1 MHTLTPRE
9 IVSEL
14 DRYIIGQQDAKR
26 MVAIAMRNRW
36 RRQQVAP
43 ELRDEI
49 APKNIIMIG
58 PTGVG
63 KTEIARRLANLAGAP
78 FFKVEAS
85 KFTEVG
91 YVGRDVES
99 MVRDLMEISIN
110 LVHKEEGE
118 RVRVKAEKHAEERLL
133 DLLLPNSPA
142 GSGSSAATPVYAAG
156 ADGQISTQESGSS
169 TRDKLRKLWRQG
181 KLDDRQVEVEVASSS
196 GQNIGVMSMPGMEDM
211 ENQIRD
217 MMGRFM
223 PQQKKP
229 KRMNVRDAYEVLLQ
243 EESEKLIDHDRVTDI
258 ARERVEQ
265 GGIIFIDEIDKI
277 CASSA
282 KGGNADVSRE
292 GVQRD
297 LLPIVEGSVVNTK
310 YGMVHTDHILFI
322 AAGAFHLSK
331 PSDLIPELQG
341 RFPLRV
347 ELSSLGKDEF
357 LRILKEPKNAL
368 TTQYKALLETEGLK
382 LEFADDA
389 IEELAAYAERINTES
404 ENIGA
409 RRLYTILERV
419 VQDLSFDAPDKS
431 GQNIVIDREYVRQHL
446 EDVVEDRDLSR
457 YIL

>member
-1 MHTLTPRE
+1 
-9 IVSEL
+9 
-14 DRYIIGQQDAKR
+14 
-26 MVAIAMRNRW
+26 
-36 RRQQVAP
+36 
-43 ELRDEI
+43 
-49 APKNIIMIG
+49 
-58 PTGVG
+58 
-63 KTEIARRLANLAGAP
+63 
-78 FFKVEAS
+78 
-85 KFTEVG
+85 
-91 YVGRDVES
+91 
-99 MVRDLMEISIN
+99 
-110 LVHKEEGE
+110 
-118 RVRVKAEKHAEERLL
+118 
-133 DLLLPNSPA
+133 
-142 GSGSSAATPVYAAG
+142 
-156 ADGQISTQESGSS
+156 
-169 TRDKLRKLWRQG
+169 
-181 KLDDRQVEVEVASSS
+181 
-196 GQNIGVMSMPGMEDM
+196 MSMPGMEDM